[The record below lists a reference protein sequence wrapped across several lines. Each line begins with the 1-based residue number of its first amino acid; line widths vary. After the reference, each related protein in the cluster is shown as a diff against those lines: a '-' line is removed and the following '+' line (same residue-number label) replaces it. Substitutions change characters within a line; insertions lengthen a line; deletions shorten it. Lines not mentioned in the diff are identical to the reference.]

1 MFDKKPVTLQ
11 ANSSGSHF
19 IWLPRFNSLST
30 TTTMGHFFLPSD
42 SNSYFQIK
50 TNGYISIQRK

>member
-11 ANSSGSHF
+11 ANSSGNHF

-42 SNSYFQIK
+42 SNSYF
-50 TNGYISIQRK
+50 